1 MNKIF
6 NFVFFFLMMLMNV
19 VVITSNS
26 LTLSFIMI
34 IGNVV
39 YLSWLSIKSDE
50 KIFEITGATWLQK
63 KFKNNKVIMEMT
75 KE

>member
-6 NFVFFFLMMLMNV
+6 NFVFFFLV
-19 VVITSNS
+19 VVMNAIVLTSNS

-50 KIFEITGATWLQK
+50 I
-63 KFKNNKVIMEMT
+63 
-75 KE
+75 

>member
-6 NFVFFFLMMLMNV
+6 NFVFFFLMLLMNTIV
-19 VVITSNS
+19 LTSNS

-50 KIFEITGATWLQK
+50 KIFEITGTTWLQK

>member
-1 MNKIF
+1 MMKFF
-6 NFVFFFLMMLMNV
+6 NFVFFFVMVAMNAIVLTSDSLMMA
-19 VVITSNS
+19 
-26 LTLSFIMI
+26 FIMI
-34 IGNVV
+34 ISDIV

-50 KIFEITGATWLQK
+50 KIFEITGATWLQQ